1 MRTRI
6 VMEGNAFY
14 EIDEECIKAK
24 EQKEKRERAGD
35 NKEKGQDSILLTRPV
50 FRLLSE
56 QIPAA
61 RFLVK

>member
-35 NKEKGQDSILLTRPV
+35 NKEKGQDSR
-50 FRLLSE
+50 
-56 QIPAA
+56 
-61 RFLVK
+61 K

>member
-14 EIDEECIKAK
+14 EIDEEGIKAK

-35 NKEKGQDSILLTRPV
+35 NKEKGQDSR
-50 FRLLSE
+50 
-56 QIPAA
+56 
-61 RFLVK
+61 K